1 MHMDNIQI
9 LGFRANIDSVGDV
22 LGKINS
28 IKDDGEII
36 QLLNADSV
44 VSKNHIIHGV
54 NQAFL
59 AFERGENLAND
70 LSVEIVLRCS
80 AQRQI
85 SKAFKI
91 LGLREGEMNLCAVLI
106 DSKDYT
112 KDLSLL
118 FTRDDDVLIPNEDKL
133 IEMYKNELP
142 AGTTKFPLDR
152 LTWQYNKNAKT
163 GLITLVGY
171 DKNGNQVVY
180 VSDDYAFFTIDRQT
194 LEDNQ
199 VNTENEFASMYCLN
213 TIETVSV
220 DNRNFF
226 QKIWDAITGFFSRI
240 FGHEEETE
248 RRADGHL
255 MEGVRQHLFPEI
267 VVMVLPQDGRH
278 RRQRRAG
285 RLQRRGGRADAYH

>member
-1 MHMDNIQI
+1 MHMDDIQI

-91 LGLREGEMNLCAVLI
+91 LGLREGDMNLCAVLI

-118 FTRDDDVLIPNEDKL
+118 FARDDDVLIPNEDKL
-133 IEMYKNELP
+133 IEMYKISDEELQNMSVEEIIVDRI
-142 AGTTKFPLDR
+142 TK
-152 LTWQYNKNAKT
+152 LT
-163 GLITLVGY
+163 
-171 DKNGNQVVY
+171 
-180 VSDDYAFFTIDRQT
+180 
-194 LEDNQ
+194 
-199 VNTENEFASMYCLN
+199 
-213 TIETVSV
+213 V
-220 DNRNFF
+220 D
-226 QKIWDAITGFFSRI
+226 
-240 FGHEEETE
+240 
-248 RRADGHL
+248 
-255 MEGVRQHLFPEI
+255 M
-267 VVMVLPQDGRH
+267 
-278 RRQRRAG
+278 
-285 RLQRRGGRADAYH
+285 

>member
-1 MHMDNIQI
+1 MDDIQI

-91 LGLREGEMNLCAVLI
+91 LGLHEGEMNLCAVLI

-112 KDLSLL
+112 KELSLL

-133 IEMYKNELP
+133 IETYKISDEELQNMSVEEIIVDRI
-142 AGTTKFPLDR
+142 TK
-152 LTWQYNKNAKT
+152 LT
-163 GLITLVGY
+163 
-171 DKNGNQVVY
+171 
-180 VSDDYAFFTIDRQT
+180 
-194 LEDNQ
+194 
-199 VNTENEFASMYCLN
+199 
-213 TIETVSV
+213 V
-220 DNRNFF
+220 D
-226 QKIWDAITGFFSRI
+226 
-240 FGHEEETE
+240 
-248 RRADGHL
+248 
-255 MEGVRQHLFPEI
+255 M
-267 VVMVLPQDGRH
+267 
-278 RRQRRAG
+278 
-285 RLQRRGGRADAYH
+285 

>member
-1 MHMDNIQI
+1 MHMDDIQI

-36 QLLNADSV
+36 QLLNADCV

-91 LGLREGEMNLCAVLI
+91 LGLHEGEMNLCAVLI

-112 KDLSLL
+112 KELSLL

-133 IEMYKNELP
+133 IETYKISDEELQNMSVEEIIVDRI
-142 AGTTKFPLDR
+142 TK
-152 LTWQYNKNAKT
+152 LT
-163 GLITLVGY
+163 
-171 DKNGNQVVY
+171 
-180 VSDDYAFFTIDRQT
+180 
-194 LEDNQ
+194 
-199 VNTENEFASMYCLN
+199 
-213 TIETVSV
+213 V
-220 DNRNFF
+220 D
-226 QKIWDAITGFFSRI
+226 
-240 FGHEEETE
+240 
-248 RRADGHL
+248 
-255 MEGVRQHLFPEI
+255 M
-267 VVMVLPQDGRH
+267 
-278 RRQRRAG
+278 
-285 RLQRRGGRADAYH
+285 

>member
-22 LGKINS
+22 LDEINS

-91 LGLREGEMNLCAVLI
+91 LGLHEGNMNLCAVLI

-112 KDLSLL
+112 IELSSL
-118 FTRDDDVLIPNEDKL
+118 FIRDDDVLIPDEEKL
-133 IEMYKNELP
+133 IEMYKISDEELQNMSVEEIIVDRI
-142 AGTTKFPLDR
+142 TK
-152 LTWQYNKNAKT
+152 LT
-163 GLITLVGY
+163 
-171 DKNGNQVVY
+171 
-180 VSDDYAFFTIDRQT
+180 
-194 LEDNQ
+194 
-199 VNTENEFASMYCLN
+199 
-213 TIETVSV
+213 V
-220 DNRNFF
+220 D
-226 QKIWDAITGFFSRI
+226 
-240 FGHEEETE
+240 
-248 RRADGHL
+248 
-255 MEGVRQHLFPEI
+255 M
-267 VVMVLPQDGRH
+267 
-278 RRQRRAG
+278 
-285 RLQRRGGRADAYH
+285 

>member
-91 LGLREGEMNLCAVLI
+91 LGLHEGEMNLSAVLI

-112 KDLSLL
+112 KELSLL

-133 IEMYKNELP
+133 IEMYKISDEELQNMSVEEIIVDRI
-142 AGTTKFPLDR
+142 TK
-152 LTWQYNKNAKT
+152 LT
-163 GLITLVGY
+163 
-171 DKNGNQVVY
+171 
-180 VSDDYAFFTIDRQT
+180 
-194 LEDNQ
+194 
-199 VNTENEFASMYCLN
+199 
-213 TIETVSV
+213 V
-220 DNRNFF
+220 D
-226 QKIWDAITGFFSRI
+226 
-240 FGHEEETE
+240 
-248 RRADGHL
+248 
-255 MEGVRQHLFPEI
+255 M
-267 VVMVLPQDGRH
+267 
-278 RRQRRAG
+278 
-285 RLQRRGGRADAYH
+285 